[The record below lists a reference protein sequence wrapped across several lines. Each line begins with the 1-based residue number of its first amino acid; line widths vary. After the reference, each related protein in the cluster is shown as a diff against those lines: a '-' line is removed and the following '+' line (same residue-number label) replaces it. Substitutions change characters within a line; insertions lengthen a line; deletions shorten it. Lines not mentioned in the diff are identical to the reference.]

1 MKVFDAHAHLG
12 ADVVF
17 DVEVDEARLLEVYA
31 ANGVDGAL
39 VQPFLP
45 RPYLEET
52 RNIHDRHRPLLPSA
66 PWQVLGHDFHLPAPV
81 SPAGGGRMP
90 ALRLRAGL

>member
-39 VQPFLP
+39 VQPFCRAP
-45 RPYLEET
+45 IWRRRET
-52 RNIHDRHRPLLPSA
+52 STTA
-66 PWQVLGHDFHLPAPV
+66 
-81 SPAGGGRMP
+81 SPAFAKRT
-90 ALRLRAGL
+90 LAGFGA